1 MTARTETTANF
12 DLATVQL
19 PELKPLQNSFAV
31 DNSEEELRNLFIS
44 LFREYLAGAVYDANV
59 SGAMHLGSYD
69 LVRRAVNAD
78 GLVLLQGDRT
88 EPAVRY
94 LYRAWRARNRNGRG
108 MFFLRT
114 YLQLL
119 FPNLC
124 QVAQLWQAIDETYP
138 YGLWSEL
145 DDNEDG
151 TQWQPDPTKF
161 WLTSRVEIALDLS
174 LTTRSIT
181 TLTDIFRSI
190 LPARLVPQFRFW
202 LRFDSVLNMK
212 AEKYLFTEKNSTAQ
226 YPWAGYRVMH
236 SDDAGVWNLGSDAE
250 PSYYIRLGG
259 TPVEYECETGK
270 EIAIG
275 FPWADLVIARADD
288 PDVWNLGVDGET
300 GYKYRI
306 SPHKIDWNIVITK
319 V

>member
-1 MTARTETTANF
+1 MTARTEETDGF
-12 DLATVQL
+12 DLPTVQL
-19 PELKPLQNSFAV
+19 PELKPLQESFAV
-31 DNSEEELRNLFIS
+31 DASEDELKSLFVD
-44 LFREYLAGAVYDANV
+44 LFRELLSNDTYDVNV

-78 GLVLLQGDRT
+78 GLVLLQGNRT

-124 QVAQLWQAIDETYP
+124 QVAQLWQAIDEPYP
-138 YGLWSEL
+138 FGLWSEL

-151 TQWQPDPTKF
+151 SQWQPDPAKY

-202 LRFDSVLNMK
+202 LRFDSVLDMK
-212 AEKYLFTEKNSTAQ
+212 AEKYLFMEKNSSAQ
-226 YPWAGYRVMH
+226 YPWAGYCIMR
-236 SDDAGVWNLGSDAE
+236 SDDAGVWNLGVDAE
-250 PSYYIRLGG
+250 PNYYIRLGG
-259 TPVEYECETGK
+259 TPVEYECGTSK
-270 EIAIG
+270 EIVIG
-275 FPWADLVIARADD
+275 FPWADLVIARPND
-288 PDVWNLGVDGET
+288 PDVWNLGIDGET
-300 GYKYRI
+300 DYKYRI
-306 SPHKIDWNIVITK
+306 SPHKIDWDIVITK

>member
-1 MTARTETTANF
+1 MTARTETTEGF

-19 PELKPLQNSFAV
+19 PELKPLQKSFAV
-31 DNSEEELRNLFIS
+31 DPSEEELRDLFID
-44 LFREYLAGAVYDANV
+44 LFRELLAGDTYDVNV

-78 GLVLLQGDRT
+78 GLVLLQGNRS

-124 QVAQLWQAIDETYP
+124 QVAQLWQAIDEPYP
-138 YGLWSEL
+138 LGLASEL

-151 TQWQPDPTKF
+151 TPFVPDPEKY
-161 WLTSRVEIALDLS
+161 WLTSRIEIALDLS

-202 LRFDSVLNMK
+202 LRFDSVLDMK
-212 AEKYLFTEKNSTAQ
+212 MEKYLFMEKNSTAQ
-226 YPWAGYRVMH
+226 YPWAGYRIMH
-236 SDDAGVWNLGSDAE
+236 ADDAGVWHLGTDAD

-259 TPVEYECETGK
+259 TPVEFDTNLGK
-270 EIAIG
+270 EVIIG
-275 FPWADLVIARADD
+275 FPWADLVIARAGDA
-288 PDVWNLGVDGET
+288 DVWNLGIDGEDD
-300 GYKYRI
+300 YKYRI
-306 SPHKIDWNIVITK
+306 SPHKIEWEIIVSK
-319 V
+319 A

>member
-1 MTARTETTANF
+1 MTARTEDTEGF
-12 DLATVQL
+12 DLPTVQL
-19 PELKPLQNSFAV
+19 PELKPLQESFAV
-31 DNSEEELRNLFIS
+31 DATEEELKNLFID
-44 LFREYLAGAVYDANV
+44 LFREFLARDTFDVNV

-69 LVRRAVNAD
+69 LVRRAVTAD
-78 GLVLLQGDRT
+78 GLVLLQGDRS

-124 QVAQLWQAIDETYP
+124 QVAQLWQAIDDPYP
-138 YGLWSEL
+138 LGLVSEL

-151 TQWQPDPTKF
+151 TPFVPDLEKY
-161 WLTSRVEIALDLS
+161 WLTSRIEIALDLS

-181 TLTDIFRSI
+181 SLTDIFRSV

-202 LRFDSVLNMK
+202 LRFDSVLDMK
-212 AEKYLFTEKNSTAQ
+212 AEKYLYMEKNSEAQ
-226 YPWAGYRVMH
+226 YPWTGYRIMH
-236 SDDAGVWNLGSDAE
+236 ADDAGVWHLGVDAD
-250 PSYYIRLGG
+250 PDYYIRLGG
-259 TPVEYECETGK
+259 TPVEFSSDMGK
-270 EIAIG
+270 EIAAI
-275 FPWADLVIARADD
+275 FPWADLVIARAGDS
-288 PDVWNLGVDGET
+288 DVWNLGVDGEDD
-300 GYKYRI
+300 YKYRI
-306 SPHKIDWNIVITK
+306 EPHKIEWDIDVVK